1 MHEVWLIARREYLE
15 RVRSRAFLMMTILF
29 PFMISLLIGG
39 SVFAGKLGSGVKEI
53 AIASN
58 DAVLARAVAAEL
70 VDFGGKRNS
79 RPGQRGQSD
88 SAEAKPPEVV
98 SPASDAQRAELNRRV
113 EDKTL
118 DGYLWLEQKP
128 GSATPDVTF
137 ISRSAGDLFSLGGME
152 SAVDRGLE
160 RKQLL
165 EHGETDAEVTAMVR
179 NTDIQTMQIR
189 EGRLVPSNSL
199 KSFFGAYAMMF
210 LIYFTV
216 VFYGMNV
223 ARSVVEEKTSRIF
236 EVLLSTVKPQSLM
249 AGKLLGVGA
258 AGLTQMAIWFVLIST
273 VVAGS
278 ATTAAGPEGLG
289 AYGVHTQQLFFLAAY
304 FLLGF
309 FFYSAIAAAVGASVS
324 SEQEIQQFSM
334 VIVAPLTVGMILI
347 GYITSNPTALPVVLL
362 SLFPPCAPIVMFLR
376 MSSQMPPAWQIALS
390 MVLMLLSIWGAIWV
404 ASRIYR
410 VGILMYGKR
419 ATLPEMLRWMRYS

>member
-1 MHEVWLIARREYLE
+1 MRDVLLIARREYLE
-15 RVRSRAFLMMTILF
+15 RVQSRAFLMMTILF
-29 PFMISLLIGG
+29 PVMIGLLIGG
-39 SVFAGKLGSGVKEI
+39 SLFAGKLSSLGKNI

-58 DAVLARAVAAEL
+58 DAVLAHQVAAEME
-70 VDFGGKRNS
+70 
-79 RPGQRGQSD
+79 
-88 SAEAKPPEVV
+88 SASTPAKAPEVV
-98 SPASDAQRAELNRRV
+98 APASDADRRALNRRV

-118 DGYLWLEQKP
+118 DGYLWLEKKADSLVP
-128 GSATPDVTF
+128 EVNF
-137 ISRSAGDLFSLGGME
+137 VSRSAGDLFSARGMQ
-152 SAVDRGLE
+152 SAVDNAVE
-160 RKQLL
+160 REQFIK
-165 EHGETDAEVTAMVR
+165 HGMSGAEIADMPRHV
-179 NTDIQTMQIR
+179 DIQTWQIR
-189 EGRLVPSNSL
+189 QGRLVPSNSL

-236 EVLLSTVKPQSLM
+236 EVLLSTVEPQSLM

-258 AGLTQMAIWFVLIST
+258 AGLTQMAIWLMLISAI
-273 VVAGS
+273 VGASAGAS
-278 ATTAAGPEGLG
+278 LRTEGLT
-289 AYGVHTQQLFFLAAY
+289 AYGIHPQQLFFLITY

-334 VIVAPLTVGMILI
+334 VIVGPLTIGMVLI
-347 GYITSNPTALPVVLL
+347 TYIVSNPTALPVVLL
-362 SLFPPCAPIVMFLR
+362 SLFPPCAPIVMLLR
-376 MSSQMPPAWQIALS
+376 ISSQMPPAWQIALS
-390 MVLMLLSIWGAIWV
+390 MILMVLFIWGAVWV

>member
-1 MHEVWLIARREYLE
+1 MREVLLIARREYLE
-15 RVRSRAFLMMTILF
+15 RVRSRAFLLMTILF
-29 PFMISLLIGG
+29 PLMIGLLIGG
-39 SVFAGKLGSGVKEI
+39 SIFAGKLGSGVKDI

-58 DAVLARAVAAEL
+58 DPALARAIAAEM
-70 VDFGGKRNS
+70 
-79 RPGQRGQSD
+79 QSEP
-88 SAEAKPPEVV
+88 AQGMPLEVIA
-98 SPASDAQRAELNRRV
+98 PASDAQRAELNRRV
-113 EDKTL
+113 EDKAL
-118 DGYLWLEQKP
+118 DGYLWLEEKP
-128 GSATPDVTF
+128 GAGTPEVSF
-137 ISRSAGDLFSLGGME
+137 ISRSAGDLFSLGGIA
-152 SAVDRGLE
+152 SAVDHGLE
-160 RKQLL
+160 RERLVQ
-165 EHGETDAEVTAMVR
+165 HGVSSAEITAITR
-179 NTDIQTMQIR
+179 HPDIQTMQIR
-189 EGRLVPSNSL
+189 EGRLTPSNSL

-236 EVLLSTVKPQSLM
+236 EVLLSTVKPQALM

-258 AGLTQMAIWFVLIST
+258 AGLTQMAIWFLLVST
-273 VVAGS
+273 IVGTSAGAS
-278 ATTAAGPEGLG
+278 LGTGGLAAFGIHP
-289 AYGVHTQQLFFLAAY
+289 QQLFFLATY

-324 SEQEIQQFSM
+324 SEQEIQQFSIA
-334 VIVAPLTVGMILI
+334 IVAPLTVGMVLI
-347 GYITSNPTALPVVLL
+347 SYIVGNPTALPVVLL

-390 MVLMLLSIWGAIWV
+390 MVLMLLSIWAAIWV

-419 ATLPEMLRWMRYS
+419 ATLPEILRWMRYS

>member
-1 MHEVWLIARREYLE
+1 MHEVMLIARREYLE

-29 PFMISLLIGG
+29 PMFIGLMIGG
-39 SVFAGKLGSGVKEI
+39 SIFAGKLSSGMKEI

-58 DAVLARAVAAEL
+58 NPVLAREVAAE
-70 VDFGGKRNS
+70 VESG
-79 RPGQRGQSD
+79 RG
-88 SAEAKPPEVV
+88 KPPEVV
-98 SPASDAQRAELNRRV
+98 TPASDAQRTDLNQRV
-113 EDKTL
+113 ESKAL
-118 DGYLWLEQKP
+118 DGYLWLEQRAD
-128 GSATPDVTF
+128 ATSPKVSF
-137 ISRSAGDLFSLGGME
+137 VSRSAGNLFSLGGMQ
-152 SAVDRGLE
+152 SAIDRGIE
-160 RKQLL
+160 RAELL
-165 EHGETDAEVTAMVR
+165 RHGATSAEVAATSR
-179 NTDIQTMQIR
+179 HPDIETMQIR
-189 EGRLVPSNSL
+189 NGQLIPSNSL

-236 EVLLSTVKPQSLM
+236 EVLLSTVQPQSLM

-258 AGLTQMAIWFVLIST
+258 AGLTQMAIWFVLIAGIMGTSAST
-273 VVAGS
+273 AIAQG
-278 ATTAAGPEGLG
+278 GLG
-289 AYGVHTQQLFFLAAY
+289 AFGIHPQQIFFLLAY

-324 SEQEIQQFSM
+324 SEQEIQQFSI
-334 VIVAPLTVGMILI
+334 VIVAPLTVGMVMIS
-347 GYITSNPTALPVVLL
+347 YIVSNPTALPVVLL

-390 MVLMLLSIWGAIWV
+390 MLLMMVFIWGAIWF

-419 ATLPEMLRWMRYS
+419 ATLPEILRWMRYS

>member
-1 MHEVWLIARREYLE
+1 MREVLLIARREYLE

-29 PFMISLLIGG
+29 PLMIGLLIGG
-39 SVFAGKLGSGVKEI
+39 SIFASKLGSGVKNI

-58 DAVLARAVAAEL
+58 KTVLARAVAAEMHAE
-70 VDFGGKRNS
+70 
-79 RPGQRGQSD
+79 
-88 SAEAKPPEVV
+88 SAQAKPPEVV
-98 SPASDAQRAELNRRV
+98 APASDADRAALNKRV

-118 DGYLWLEQKP
+118 DGYLWLEQRP
-128 GSATPDVTF
+128 GAAAPEVSF

-152 SAVDRGLE
+152 GAVDRGLE
-160 RKQLL
+160 REQLMQ
-165 EHGETDAEVTAMVR
+165 HGASSAEITAMQR
-179 NTDIQTMQIR
+179 HAEIQTMQIR
-189 EGRLVPSNSL
+189 EGRLVPSNSV

-236 EVLLSTVKPQSLM
+236 EVLLSTVQPQSLM

-258 AGLTQMAIWFVLIST
+258 AGLTQMTIWVLLVSAIVST
-273 VVAGS
+273 SAGAS
-278 ATTAAGPEGLG
+278 LGPEGLAAFG
-289 AYGVHTQQLFFLAAY
+289 IHPQQIFFLVAY

-334 VIVAPLTVGMILI
+334 VIVAPLTVGMVLI
-347 GYITSNPTALPVVLL
+347 TYITSNPAALPVVLL

-390 MVLMLLSIWGAIWV
+390 MVLMLLFIWAAIWI

-419 ATLPEMLRWMRYS
+419 ATLPEILRWMRYS

>member
-1 MHEVWLIARREYLE
+1 MREVLLIARREYLE

-29 PFMISLLIGG
+29 PLMIGLLIGG
-39 SVFAGKLGSGVKEI
+39 SIFAGKLGSGVKDI

-58 DAVLARAVAAEL
+58 DAALARAVAAEM
-70 VDFGGKRNS
+70 
-79 RPGQRGQSD
+79 QSEP
-88 SAEAKPPEVV
+88 AQGTPLEVV
-98 SPASDAQRAELNRRV
+98 APASDAQRAALNRRV
-113 EDKTL
+113 EDKAL
-118 DGYLWLEQKP
+118 DGYLWLEEKP
-128 GSATPDVTF
+128 GAGAPEVSF
-137 ISRSAGDLFSLGGME
+137 ISRSAGDLFSLGGIE
-152 SAVDRGLE
+152 SAVDHGLE
-160 RKQLL
+160 RERLVQ
-165 EHGETDAEVTAMVR
+165 HGVSSAEITAMTR
-179 NTDIQTMQIR
+179 HPDIQTMQIR
-189 EGRLVPSNSL
+189 AGRLIPSNSL

-236 EVLLSTVKPQSLM
+236 EVLLSTVQPQALM

-258 AGLTQMAIWFVLIST
+258 AGLTQMAIWFLLVST
-273 VVAGS
+273 IVGTSAGAS
-278 ATTAAGPEGLG
+278 LGSGGLAAFGIHP
-289 AYGVHTQQLFFLAAY
+289 QQLIFLAAY

-324 SEQEIQQFSM
+324 SEQEIQQFSI
-334 VIVAPLTVGMILI
+334 VIVAPLTVGMVLI
-347 GYITSNPTALPVVLL
+347 SYIVGNPTALPVVLL

-390 MVLMLLSIWGAIWV
+390 MVLMLLSIWAAIWV

-419 ATLPEMLRWMRYS
+419 ATLPEILRWMRYS

>member
-1 MHEVWLIARREYLE
+1 MHEVLLIARREYLE

-29 PFMISLLIGG
+29 PVFIGLMIGG
-39 SVFAGKLGSGVKEI
+39 SIFAGKLSSGLKEI

-58 DAVLARAVAAEL
+58 DAVLAREVAAEMQSH
-70 VDFGGKRNS
+70 S
-79 RPGQRGQSD
+79 RRD
-88 SAEAKPPEVV
+88 EPPEVV
-98 SPASDAQRAELNRRV
+98 TPASEAQRADLNQRV
-113 EDKTL
+113 EGKAL
-118 DGYLWLEQKP
+118 DGYLWLEQAP
-128 GSATPDVTF
+128 GAASPQVSF
-137 ISRSAGDLFSLGGME
+137 VSRSAGKLFSLGGMQN
-152 SAVDRGLE
+152 AIDRGIE
-160 RKQLL
+160 R
-165 EHGETDAEVTAMVR
+165 AELIRRGATSAEIAA
-179 NTDIQTMQIR
+179 TSHHPDIQTMQIR
-189 EGRLVPSNSL
+189 NGQLVRSNSL

-236 EVLLSTVKPQSLM
+236 EVLLSTVRPQSLM

-258 AGLTQMAIWFVLIST
+258 AGLTQMGIWFLLI
-273 VVAGS
+273 AGIMGSS
-278 ATTAAGPEGLG
+278 ASIALAQGGLG
-289 AYGVHTQQLFFLAAY
+289 AFGVHPQQIFFLLAY

-334 VIVAPLTVGMILI
+334 VIVAPLTVGMVLI
-347 GYITSNPTALPVVLL
+347 SYIVSNPTAWPVVLL

-390 MVLMLLSIWGAIWV
+390 MLLMVAFIWAAIWF

-419 ATLPEMLRWMRYS
+419 ATLPEILRWMRYS

>member
-29 PFMISLLIGG
+29 PLMISILIGG
-39 SVFAGKLGSGVKEI
+39 SIFASKLGSGVKTT

-58 DAVLARAVAAEL
+58 NAVLARAVAAEM
-70 VDFGGKRNS
+70 
-79 RPGQRGQSD
+79 QSGEPD
-88 SAEAKPPEVV
+88 SAHAKPPEVIA
-98 SPASDAQRAELNRRV
+98 PASDAQRAELNRRV

-118 DGYLWLEQKP
+118 DGYLWLEQKAGAAAP
-128 GSATPDVTF
+128 VATF
-137 ISRSAGDLFSLGGME
+137 ISRSAGDLFSVGGME
-152 SAVDRGLE
+152 SAVDHGLQRE
-160 RKQLL
+160 QLL
-165 EHGETDAEVTAMVR
+165 QRGATSTEIAAMARHV
-179 NTDIQTMQIR
+179 DIQTMQIR
-189 EGRLVPSNSL
+189 EGRLMPSNSL

-258 AGLTQMAIWFVLIST
+258 AGLTQLGIWFVLISA
-273 VVAGS
+273 VVGTS
-278 ATTAAGPEGLG
+278 ASASPGVSLGHEGLA
-289 AYGVHTQQLFFLAAY
+289 AYGIHPLQLFFLAAY

-334 VIVAPLTVGMILI
+334 VIVAPLTVGMVLI
-347 GYITSNPTALPVVLL
+347 TYITSNPTALPVVLL

-390 MVLMLLSIWGAIWV
+390 MVLMLLFIWGAIWI

-419 ATLPEMLRWMRYS
+419 ATLPEILRWMRYS

>member
-29 PFMISLLIGG
+29 PLMVGLLIGG
-39 SVFAGKLGSGVKEI
+39 SVFAGKLSSGVKKI

-58 DAVLARAVAAEL
+58 DAVLARAVAAE
-70 VDFGGKRNS
+70 VQKEQANS
-79 RPGQRGQSD
+79 AS
-88 SAEAKPPEVV
+88 AKPPEVV
-98 SPASDAQRAELNRRV
+98 APASEAQRADLNRRV
-113 EDKTL
+113 EDRTL
-118 DGYLWLEQKP
+118 DGYLWLEQKS
-128 GSATPDVTF
+128 GSTAPEVTF
-137 ISRSAGDLFSLGGME
+137 ISRSSGDLFSLGGME
-152 SAVDRGLE
+152 SAVDHGLE

-165 EHGETDAEVTAMVR
+165 EHGETDAEITAMAR
-179 NTDIQTMQIR
+179 HTDIQTMQIR

-236 EVLLSTVKPQSLM
+236 EVLLSTVRPQSLM

-258 AGLTQMAIWFVLIST
+258 AGLTQMAIWLVLISA
-273 VVAGS
+273 VVARS
-278 ATTAAGPEGLG
+278 ASTAVGPDGLS
-289 AYGVHTQQLFFLAAY
+289 AYGIHAQQLFFLAAY

-334 VIVAPLTVGMILI
+334 VIVAPLTVGMVLI
-347 GYITSNPTALPVVLL
+347 TYITSNPTALPVVLL
-362 SLFPPCAPIVMFLR
+362 SLFPPCTPIVMFLR

>member
-29 PFMISLLIGG
+29 PLMISLLIGG
-39 SVFAGKLGSGVKEI
+39 SLFASKLGSGAKKI

-58 DAVLARAVAAEL
+58 DSVLAREVAEEM
-70 VDFGGKRNS
+70 
-79 RPGQRGQSD
+79 QSP
-88 SAEAKPPEVV
+88 SSTTNPPEVIA
-98 SPASDAQRAELNRRV
+98 PATEAERAALNRRV
-113 EDKTL
+113 ENKAL
-118 DGYLWLEQKP
+118 DGYLWLEKKTDA
-128 GSATPDVTF
+128 SAPAATF
-137 ISRSAGDLFSLGGME
+137 VSRSSGDLFSLGALE
-152 SAVDRGLE
+152 SAVNHGVEREQLIQHGVSSAEINAMTRHLE
-160 RKQLL
+160 IETVQLRQ
-165 EHGETDAEVTAMVR
+165 G
-179 NTDIQTMQIR
+179 Q
-189 EGRLVPSNSL
+189 LVPSNSM

-236 EVLLSTVKPQSLM
+236 EVLLSTVKPESLM

-258 AGLTQMAIWFVLIST
+258 AGLTQLGIWFVLISA
-273 VVAGS
+273 VVGTS
-278 ATTAAGPEGLG
+278 AAASAGPQGLAAFG
-289 AYGVHTQQLFFLAAY
+289 IHPLQLFFLAAY

-347 GYITSNPTALPVVLL
+347 SYITSNPTALPVVLL

-390 MVLMLLSIWGAIWV
+390 MVLMLVFIWGAIWV

>member
-1 MHEVWLIARREYLE
+1 MREVLLIARREYLE

-29 PFMISLLIGG
+29 PLMIGVLIGG
-39 SVFAGKLGSGVKEI
+39 SIFAGKLGSGVKDI

-58 DAVLARAVAAEL
+58 DPALAHAVAAEM
-70 VDFGGKRNS
+70 
-79 RPGQRGQSD
+79 QSEP
-88 SAEAKPPEVV
+88 AQGTPLEVV
-98 SPASDAQRAELNRRV
+98 APASDAQRAELNQRV
-113 EDKTL
+113 EDKAL

-128 GSATPDVTF
+128 GAVAPEVSF
-137 ISRSAGDLFSLGGME
+137 ISRSAGDLFSLGGIE
-152 SAVDRGLE
+152 SAVDHGLE
-160 RKQLL
+160 RERLIQ
-165 EHGETDAEVTAMVR
+165 HGVSSAEITAMTR
-179 NTDIQTMQIR
+179 HPDIQTMQIR
-189 EGRLVPSNSL
+189 DGRLTPSNSL

-236 EVLLSTVKPQSLM
+236 EVLLSTVKPQALM

-258 AGLTQMAIWFVLIST
+258 AGLTQMAIWFLVVST
-273 VVAGS
+273 IVGTSAGAS
-278 ATTAAGPEGLG
+278 LGSGGLAAFGIHP
-289 AYGVHTQQLFFLAAY
+289 QQLFFLATY

-324 SEQEIQQFSM
+324 SEQEIQQFSI
-334 VIVAPLTVGMILI
+334 VIVAPLTVGMVLI
-347 GYITSNPTALPVVLL
+347 SYIVGNPTALPVVLL

-390 MVLMLLSIWGAIWV
+390 MVLMLLSIWAAIWV

-419 ATLPEMLRWMRYS
+419 ATLPEILRWMRYS

>member
-1 MHEVWLIARREYLE
+1 MREVLLIARREYLE

-29 PFMISLLIGG
+29 PLMIGLLIGG
-39 SVFAGKLGSGVKEI
+39 SIFAGKLGSGGKDI

-58 DAVLARAVAAEL
+58 DAALARAVAAEM
-70 VDFGGKRNS
+70 
-79 RPGQRGQSD
+79 QSEP
-88 SAEAKPPEVV
+88 AQGTPLEVIA
-98 SPASDAQRAELNRRV
+98 PASDAQRAALNRRV
-113 EDKTL
+113 EDKAL
-118 DGYLWLEQKP
+118 DGYLWLEEKP
-128 GSATPDVTF
+128 GAAAPEVTF
-137 ISRSAGDLFSLGGME
+137 ISRSAGDLFSLGGIE
-152 SAVDRGLE
+152 SAVDHGLE
-160 RKQLL
+160 RERLIQ
-165 EHGETDAEVTAMVR
+165 HGVSSAEITAMTR
-179 NTDIQTMQIR
+179 HPDIQTMQIR
-189 EGRLVPSNSL
+189 EGRLTPSNSL

-236 EVLLSTVKPQSLM
+236 EVLLSTVQPQALM
-249 AGKLLGVGA
+249 AGKLVGVGA
-258 AGLTQMAIWFVLIST
+258 AGLTQMAIWFLLVST
-273 VVAGS
+273 IVGTSAGAS
-278 ATTAAGPEGLG
+278 LGSGGLAAFGIHP
-289 AYGVHTQQLFFLAAY
+289 QQLFFLAAY

-324 SEQEIQQFSM
+324 SEQEIQQFSI
-334 VIVAPLTVGMILI
+334 VIVAPLTVGMVLI
-347 GYITSNPTALPVVLL
+347 SYIVGNPTALPVVLL

-390 MVLMLLSIWGAIWV
+390 MVLMLLSIWAAIWV

-419 ATLPEMLRWMRYS
+419 ATLPEILRWMRYS

>member
-1 MHEVWLIARREYLE
+1 MRDVLLIARREYLE
-15 RVRSRAFLMMTILF
+15 RIQSRAFLMMTILF
-29 PFMISLLIGG
+29 PVFIGLLVGG
-39 SVFAGKLGSGVKEI
+39 SVIAGKFASGGKQI

-58 DAVLARAVAAEL
+58 DAVLARAVAAEM
-70 VDFGGKRNS
+70 
-79 RPGQRGQSD
+79 QSEP
-88 SAEAKPPEVV
+88 STPRRSVQAEHPEVIA
-98 SPASDAQRAELNRRV
+98 PATDVERAALNRRV

-118 DGYLWLEQKP
+118 DGYLWLEKKP
-128 GSATPDVTF
+128 VENTPVATFV
-137 ISRSAGDLFSLGGME
+137 SRSSGDLFLLGGME
-152 SAVDRGLE
+152 SAVNHGLE
-160 RKQLL
+160 REQLIR
-165 EHGETDAEVTAMVR
+165 HGVSSAEIDAMAQH
-179 NTDIQTMQIR
+179 TDIQTMQIR
-189 EGRLVPSNSL
+189 QGRLIPSNSL

-223 ARSVVEEKTSRIF
+223 ARSVVEEKASRIF
-236 EVLLSTVKPQSLM
+236 EVLLSTVEPQSLM

-258 AGLTQMAIWFVLIST
+258 AGLTQLALWFLLVST
-273 VVAGS
+273 IVTASAGAS
-278 ATTAAGPEGLG
+278 LGSGGLAEFG
-289 AYGVHTQQLFFLAAY
+289 IHPQQLFFLAAY

-324 SEQEIQQFSM
+324 SEQEIQQFSI
-334 VIVAPLTVGMILI
+334 VIVAPLTVGMVLI
-347 GYITSNPTALPVVLL
+347 SYIVGNPTALPVVLL

-390 MVLMLLSIWGAIWV
+390 MVLMLLFIWGAIWV

-419 ATLPEMLRWMRYS
+419 ATLPEILRWMRYS

>member
-1 MHEVWLIARREYLE
+1 MHEVLLIARREYLE

-29 PFMISLLIGG
+29 PLFIGLMIGG
-39 SVFAGKLGSGVKEI
+39 SIFAGKLSSGMKEI

-58 DAVLARAVAAEL
+58 NALLAREVAAE
-70 VDFGGKRNS
+70 VEAG
-79 RPGQRGQSD
+79 RGR
-88 SAEAKPPEVV
+88 PPEVV
-98 SPASDAQRAELNRRV
+98 TPASDAQRADLNHRV
-113 EDKTL
+113 ESKAL
-118 DGYLWLEQKP
+118 DGYLWLEQAAD
-128 GSATPDVTF
+128 ATSPKVSF
-137 ISRSAGDLFSLGGME
+137 VSRSAGNLFSLGGMH
-152 SAVDRGLE
+152 SAIDRGIE
-160 RKQLL
+160 RAELL
-165 EHGETDAEVTAMVR
+165 RHGATSAEVAATSHHP
-179 NTDIQTMQIR
+179 DIETMQIR
-189 EGRLVPSNSL
+189 NGQLIPSNSL

-223 ARSVVEEKTSRIF
+223 ARSVIEEKTSRIF
-236 EVLLSTVKPQSLM
+236 EVLLSTVQPQSLM
-249 AGKLLGVGA
+249 AGKLLGVGT
-258 AGLTQMAIWFVLIST
+258 AGLTQMAIWLVLIAGIVGTSAST
-273 VVAGS
+273 AIAQG
-278 ATTAAGPEGLG
+278 GLG
-289 AYGVHTQQLFFLAAY
+289 AFGIHPQQIFFLLAY

-334 VIVAPLTVGMILI
+334 VIVAPLTVGMVMIS
-347 GYITSNPTALPVVLL
+347 YIVSNPTALPVVLL

-390 MVLMLLSIWGAIWV
+390 MLLMVVFIWAAIWF

-419 ATLPEMLRWMRYS
+419 ATLPEILRWMRYS

>member
-1 MHEVWLIARREYLE
+1 MHEVLLIARREYLE
-15 RVRSRAFLMMTILF
+15 RVQSRAFLMMTILF
-29 PFMISLLIGG
+29 PLFIGLMIGG
-39 SVFAGKLGSGVKEI
+39 SVFAGRLSSSAKNI

-58 DAVLARAVAAEL
+58 DPVLAREVAAEMEPAPRSTKPTE
-70 VDFGGKRNS
+70 VIAPATD
-79 RPGQRGQSD
+79 
-88 SAEAKPPEVV
+88 AE
-98 SPASDAQRAELNRRV
+98 RAALNRRV

-118 DGYLWLEQKP
+118 DGYLWLEKKP
-128 GSATPDVTF
+128 GSNAPEATFV
-137 ISRSAGDLFSLGGME
+137 SRSSGDLFSLGGIE
-152 SAVDRGLE
+152 SAIDHGIE
-160 RKQLL
+160 REQLVR
-165 EHGETDAEVTAMVR
+165 HGVSSGEIDAMKHHA
-179 NTDIQTMQIR
+179 DIQTMQLRQGQLI
-189 EGRLVPSNSL
+189 PSNSV

-236 EVLLSTVKPQSLM
+236 EVLLSTVRPQSLM

-258 AGLTQMAIWFVLIST
+258 AGLTQMAIWLLLISAI
-273 VVAGS
+273 VVISAG
-278 ATTAAGPEGLG
+278 ALTGVTGLTS
-289 AYGVHTQQLFFLAAY
+289 YGIHPQQLFFLVAY

-309 FFYSAIAAAVGASVS
+309 FFYSAIAAAIGASVS

-334 VIVAPLTVGMILI
+334 VIVAPLTVGMVLI
-347 GYITSNPTALPVVLL
+347 SYITSNPTALPVVLL
-362 SLFPPCAPIVMFLR
+362 SLFPPCTPIVMFLR

-390 MVLMLLSIWGAIWV
+390 MLLMLVFIWAAIWV

-419 ATLPEMLRWMRYS
+419 ATLPEILRWVRYS

>member
-1 MHEVWLIARREYLE
+1 MREVMLIARREYLE
-15 RVRSRAFLMMTILF
+15 RVRSRAFLVMTILF
-29 PFMISLLIGG
+29 PLFIGLMIGG
-39 SVFAGKLGSGVKEI
+39 SVFAGKISSGVKEI

-58 DAVLARAVAAEL
+58 DAVLAREVAAEL
-70 VDFGGKRNS
+70 QLQSDGGK
-79 RPGQRGQSD
+79 
-88 SAEAKPPEVV
+88 EAEVV
-98 SPASDAQRAELNRRV
+98 TPGSEAQRIELNQRV
-113 EDKTL
+113 ENRAL

-128 GSATPDVTF
+128 DAAVPEVSY
-137 ISRSAGDLFSLGGME
+137 ISHSAGNLFSMGGIE
-152 SAVDRGLE
+152 SAVNRGIE
-160 RKQLL
+160 RAELIR
-165 EHGETDAEVTAMVR
+165 HGATSAEIAATSHR
-179 NTDIQTMQIR
+179 SEIQTMQIKN
-189 EGRLVPSNSL
+189 GQLVPSNSL

-236 EVLLSTVKPQSLM
+236 EVLLSTVQPQSLM

-258 AGLTQMAIWFVLIST
+258 AGLTQMGIWFLLITGIVGTS
-273 VVAGS
+273 AS
-278 ATTAAGPEGLG
+278 ATIAQGGLG
-289 AYGVHTQQLFFLAAY
+289 AFGIHPQQIFFLMAY

-334 VIVAPLTVGMILI
+334 VIVAPLTVGMVLI
-347 GYITSNPTALPVVLL
+347 SYIVSNPTAWPVVLL

-390 MVLMLLSIWGAIWV
+390 MLLMVVFIWAAIWI

>member
-1 MHEVWLIARREYLE
+1 MRLVAP
-15 RVRSRAFLMMTILF
+15 SG
-29 PFMISLLIGG
+29 IS
-39 SVFAGKLGSGVKEI
+39 
-53 AIASN
+53 
-58 DAVLARAVAAEL
+58 
-70 VDFGGKRNS
+70 S
-79 RPGQRGQSD
+79 RPGSNAPQ
-88 SAEAKPPEVV
+88 
-98 SPASDAQRAELNRRV
+98 
-113 EDKTL
+113 
-118 DGYLWLEQKP
+118 
-128 GSATPDVTF
+128 ATFV
-137 ISRSAGDLFSLGGME
+137 SRSSGDLFSLGGME
-152 SAVDRGLE
+152 SAVNHGVE
-160 RKQLL
+160 REQLIQ
-165 EHGETDAEVTAMVR
+165 HGVSSGEIDAMTHHA
-179 NTDIQTMQIR
+179 DIQTMQLRQGQLI
-189 EGRLVPSNSL
+189 PSNSL

-236 EVLLSTVKPQSLM
+236 EVLLSTVRPQSLM

-258 AGLTQMAIWFVLIST
+258 AGLTQMAIWLLLVSVIVVISAGASPG
-273 VVAGS
+273 VAGLTS
-278 ATTAAGPEGLG
+278 FGIHP
-289 AYGVHTQQLFFLAAY
+289 QQLFFLVAY

-334 VIVAPLTVGMILI
+334 VIVAPLTVGMVLI
-347 GYITSNPTALPVVLL
+347 TYITSNPTALPVVLL
-362 SLFPPCAPIVMFLR
+362 SLFPPCTPIVMFLR

-390 MVLMLLSIWGAIWV
+390 MVLMLVFIWAAIWV

>member
-29 PFMISLLIGG
+29 PLMISLLIGG
-39 SVFAGKLGSGVKEI
+39 SLFASKLGSGAKKI

-58 DAVLARAVAAEL
+58 DRLLAREVAEEM
-70 VDFGGKRNS
+70 
-79 RPGQRGQSD
+79 QSP
-88 SAEAKPPEVV
+88 SSTTNPPEVIA
-98 SPASDAQRAELNRRV
+98 PATEAERAALNRRV
-113 EDKTL
+113 ESRAL
-118 DGYLWLEQKP
+118 DGYLWLEKKADA
-128 GSATPDVTF
+128 SAPAATF
-137 ISRSAGDLFSLGGME
+137 VSRSSGDLFSLGAIE
-152 SAVDRGLE
+152 SAVNHGVEREQLIQHGVSSSEINAMTRHLE
-160 RKQLL
+160 IETVQLRQ
-165 EHGETDAEVTAMVR
+165 G
-179 NTDIQTMQIR
+179 Q
-189 EGRLVPSNSL
+189 LVPSNSM

-258 AGLTQMAIWFVLIST
+258 AGLTQLGIWFVLISA
-273 VVAGS
+273 VVGTS
-278 ATTAAGPEGLG
+278 AAASTGPQGLAAFG
-289 AYGVHTQQLFFLAAY
+289 IHPLQLFFLAAY

-347 GYITSNPTALPVVLL
+347 SYITSNPTALPVVLL

-390 MVLMLLSIWGAIWV
+390 MVLMLVFIWGAIWV

-419 ATLPEMLRWMRYS
+419 ATLPEMLRWMLYS

>member
-1 MHEVWLIARREYLE
+1 MREVLLIARREYLE
-15 RVRSRAFLMMTILF
+15 RVQSRAFLMMTILF
-29 PFMISLLIGG
+29 PLFIGLLIGG
-39 SVFAGKLGSGVKEI
+39 SFLAGKLSSGAKNI

-58 DAVLARAVAAEL
+58 DPVLACEVAAEMQPA
-70 VDFGGKRNS
+70 S
-79 RPGQRGQSD
+79 SP
-88 SAEAKPPEVV
+88 AKPPELIA
-98 SPASDAQRAELNRRV
+98 PATEAERAALNRRV

-118 DGYLWLEQKP
+118 DGYLWLDKKP
-128 GSATPDVTF
+128 GSSTPEATFV
-137 ISRSAGDLFSLGGME
+137 SRSSGDLFSLGGME
-152 SAVDRGLE
+152 SAVNHGLE
-160 RKQLL
+160 REQLIQ
-165 EHGETDAEVTAMVR
+165 HGLSSAEIDAMTRHAE
-179 NTDIQTMQIR
+179 IQTVQLRQGQLI
-189 EGRLVPSNSL
+189 PSNSL
-199 KSFFGAYAMMF
+199 KSFFGAYVMMF

-236 EVLLSTVKPQSLM
+236 EVLLSTVRPQSLM

-258 AGLTQMAIWFVLIST
+258 AGLTQMAVWLLLISVL
-273 VVAGS
+273 VVTSAGAS
-278 ATTAAGPEGLG
+278 VGMRGLAAFGIHP
-289 AYGVHTQQLFFLAAY
+289 QQLFFLVAY

-309 FFYSAIAAAVGASVS
+309 VFYSAIAAAIGASVS

-334 VIVAPLTVGMILI
+334 VIVAPLTVGMVLI
-347 GYITSNPTALPVVLL
+347 SYITSNPTALPVVLL
-362 SLFPPCAPIVMFLR
+362 SLFPPCTPIVMFLR

-390 MVLMLLSIWGAIWV
+390 MILMLVFIWAAIWV

>member
-1 MHEVWLIARREYLE
+1 MHEVLLIARREYLE

-29 PFMISLLIGG
+29 PLMISLLIGG
-39 SVFAGKLGSGVKEI
+39 SVFAGKLSSGVKDI

-58 DAVLARAVAAEL
+58 DAVLAHAVADEMQSEPSNR
-70 VDFGGKRNS
+70 RNS
-79 RPGQRGQSD
+79 MQK
-88 SAEAKPPEVV
+88 APEVIA
-98 SPASDAQRAELNRRV
+98 PASDADRAALNRRV
-113 EDKTL
+113 EDKSL

-128 GSATPDVTF
+128 GAEAPEATF
-137 ISRSAGDLFSLGGME
+137 ISGSAGDLFSLGGME
-152 SAVDRGLE
+152 SAVDHGLE

-165 EHGETDAEVTAMVR
+165 QHGETEADITAM
-179 NTDIQTMQIR
+179 THHADIQTMQIR
-189 EGRLVPSNSL
+189 EGRLTPSNSL

-236 EVLLSTVKPQSLM
+236 EVLLSTVRPQSLM

-258 AGLTQMAIWFVLIST
+258 AGLTQMGIWFVLLSA
-273 VVAGS
+273 VVTTS
-278 ATTAAGPEGLG
+278 ASASIGPEGLS
-289 AYGVHTQQLFFLAAY
+289 AYGIHPLQLFFVVAY

-309 FFYSAIAAAVGASVS
+309 FFYSAIAAAIGASVS

-334 VIVAPLTVGMILI
+334 VIVAPLAVGMVLI
-347 GYITSNPTALPVVLL
+347 SYITSNPTALPVVLL

-376 MSSQMPPAWQIALS
+376 MSSQMPPAWEIALS

>member
-29 PFMISLLIGG
+29 PLMISLLIGG
-39 SVFAGKLGSGVKEI
+39 SLFASKLGSGAKKI

-58 DAVLARAVAAEL
+58 DSVLAREVAEEM
-70 VDFGGKRNS
+70 
-79 RPGQRGQSD
+79 QSP
-88 SAEAKPPEVV
+88 SSTTNPPEVIA
-98 SPASDAQRAELNRRV
+98 PATEAERAALNRRV
-113 EDKTL
+113 ENKAL
-118 DGYLWLEQKP
+118 DGYLWLEKKTDA
-128 GSATPDVTF
+128 SAPAATF
-137 ISRSAGDLFSLGGME
+137 VSRSSGDLFSLGAME
-152 SAVDRGLE
+152 SAVNHGVEREQLIQHGVSSAEINAMTRHLE
-160 RKQLL
+160 IETVQLRQ
-165 EHGETDAEVTAMVR
+165 G
-179 NTDIQTMQIR
+179 Q
-189 EGRLVPSNSL
+189 LVPSNSL

-258 AGLTQMAIWFVLIST
+258 AGLTQLGIWFVLISA
-273 VVAGS
+273 VVGTS
-278 ATTAAGPEGLG
+278 AAASAGPQGLAAFG
-289 AYGVHTQQLFFLAAY
+289 IHPLQLFFLAAY

-347 GYITSNPTALPVVLL
+347 SYITSNPTALPVVLL

-390 MVLMLLSIWGAIWV
+390 MVLMLVFIWGAIWV

>member
-1 MHEVWLIARREYLE
+1 MREVLLIARREYLE
-15 RVRSRAFLMMTILF
+15 RVQSRAFLMMTMLF
-29 PFMISLLIGG
+29 PIMIALLIGG
-39 SVFAGKLGSGVKEI
+39 SVFASKLGSGVKDI

-58 DAVLARAVAAEL
+58 NAVLARAVAAEMQPE
-70 VDFGGKRNS
+70 DAER
-79 RPGQRGQSD
+79 QR
-88 SAEAKPPEVV
+88 SAVPTKPPEVV
-98 SPASDAQRAELNRRV
+98 APASEADRAALNRRV
-113 EDKTL
+113 EEKSL

-128 GSATPDVTF
+128 GVAAPEVSFV
-137 ISRSAGDLFSLGGME
+137 SRSASDLLSIGSIE
-152 SAVDRGLE
+152 SAVNHGLQRE
-160 RKQLL
+160 QLIQ
-165 EHGETDAEVTAMVR
+165 HGVSSAEIDAMTRHA
-179 NTDIQTMQIR
+179 DIQTMQIR

-199 KSFFGAYAMMF
+199 KGFLGAYAMVF
-210 LIYFTV
+210 LLYFTV

-236 EVLLSTVKPQSLM
+236 EVLLSTVRPQSLM

-258 AGLTQMAIWFVLIST
+258 AGLSQMGIWFVVISA
-273 VVAGS
+273 VLGS
-278 ATTAAGPEGLG
+278 SAAASMGHEGLAAFG
-289 AYGVHTQQLFFLAAY
+289 IHPQQLFFLVAY

-334 VIVAPLTVGMILI
+334 VIVAPLLVGMVLI
-347 GYITSNPTALPVVLL
+347 TYITRNPTALPVVLL

-390 MVLMLLSIWGAIWV
+390 MVLMLLFIWGAIWV

-419 ATLPEMLRWMRYS
+419 ATLPEILRWMRYS